1 MQTLTDLEQF
11 ADLALVFSNQA
22 RLRILGRL
30 LAGACIVGDLVQAT
44 GLEQAVISKQL
55 GLLRSAGLL
64 ACQPQGRCREYRLA
78 QPEAVAACLETLAQL
93 GAACA
98 RNRTNCPKLDVRRPR
113 TRKSANKEVL
123 S

>member
-1 MQTLTDLEQF
+1 MQTQPDFEQF

-78 QPEAVAACLETLAQL
+78 QPETVATYLETLALL
-93 GAACA
+93 GEACA
-98 RNRTNCPKLDVRRPR
+98 ENRSNCPKLDVRKPR
-113 TRKSANKEVL
+113 VRKSANMEVL